1 MVKKLQIFLILSIFA
16 MQMISAMEHEQQLTP
31 EIVKQIAKTVI
42 QEQQKKDAPGISAW
56 IPSKNFLFWS
66 AVAITGGLIIRN
78 RWWASPADL
87 RKANQEANVYFQNKL
102 GASDQDSQQN
112 MQILQENIV
121 ENTKQVGI
129 VQEGINYIK
138 GSLNG
143 LKNQS
148 TTFIKLLDDQLT
160 DEEKRQRI
168 LLEEFAQE
176 QSTLL
181 AQQKKGVQ
189 DFGENVQASLK
200 LVGDGIEA
208 QNDNVQKNLGQN
220 TKHLLKLIAS
230 SMNKRDNFVN
240 LNGGLTTLWNSQQ
253 QIVSKINGAQNG
265 LQKTSDSLRVIQA
278 QLHTESDAKDTL
290 MKKIAEQTQQ
300 STFSEDYTETSQ
312 GLSVL
317 TQNLS
322 GLSDLIDSQQ

>member
-1 MVKKLQIFLILSIFA
+1 